1 MLKLEETQKLKVI
14 PLGGLGEIG
23 KNMTA
28 IEYDDELIVID
39 CGIAFPDEDMYGVD
53 LIIPDISYLIENE
66 SKLKGIF
73 ITHGH
78 EDHIGAIPFILKQ
91 VNIPIYGTRL
101 TIGLIENK
109 LKENGLLA
117 TTSLNII
124 KPRES
129 ANFNHLEVEFIRN
142 THSIADS
149 CSLAI
154 HTPVGIIFH
163 TGDFKVDLTPID
175 NEPMDFE
182 RISELA
188 KEGILLLM
196 SDSTNVERKG
206 YTMSERAI
214 SETFT
219 KLFEH
224 ATGRI
229 IVATFASNIHRMQ
242 QIIDA
247 SKRYN
252 RKVAFSGRSM
262 ENISKVATELGY
274 LHIDDDQLVNIHN
287 INSVADDEL
296 TLIVTGSQG
305 EPMGALARIAFSN
318 HRHIKL
324 KPNDLFII
332 SASPIPGNDKLIG
345 RVINELYRKGCNVI
359 YKDLEAIHVSGHACQ
374 EELKLIL
381 RLTHPKFF
389 MPVHGE
395 YRHLVHHKNLA
406 EKVGIPKDNI
416 VVLSTGQV
424 LELTPHSAEVNGR
437 VRTGAIFVDGIG
449 VGDVGNVVLRDRRML
464 AEGGMLIVVATIDK
478 ESKTLVSEPYI
489 VTRGFVYVKESED
502 LMNEVKQITQT
513 EIEMLLENET
523 NEILVMKNRIKK
535 ALERY
540 LYEKTKRRP
549 SIFPIIME
557 V

>member
-109 LKENGLLA
+109 LKEHGLLT

-129 ANFNHLEVEFIRN
+129 AKFNHLEVEFIRN

>member
-28 IEYDDELIVID
+28 IEYNDELIVID

-109 LKENGLLA
+109 LKEHGLLA

-129 ANFNHLEVEFIRN
+129 AKFNHLEVEFIRN

-359 YKDLEAIHVSGHACQ
+359 YKDLEAVHVSGHACQ

-502 LMNEVKQITQT
+502 LINEVKQITQT

>member
-109 LKENGLLA
+109 LKEHGLLA

-129 ANFNHLEVEFIRN
+129 AKFNHLEVEFIRN

-359 YKDLEAIHVSGHACQ
+359 YKDLEAVHVSGHACQ

-502 LMNEVKQITQT
+502 VMNEVKQITQT

>member
-1 MLKLEETQKLKVI
+1 MLNLEETQKLKVI

-39 CGIAFPDEDMYGVD
+39 CGIAFPDESMYGVD
-53 LIIPDISYLIENE
+53 LIIPDITYLIENE
-66 SKLKGIF
+66 SKIKGIF

-78 EDHIGAIPFILKQ
+78 EDHIGAVPFILKQ
-91 VNIPIYGTRL
+91 INIPIYGTRL
-101 TIGLIENK
+101 TIGLIETK
-109 LKENGLLA
+109 LREHGLLA
-117 TTSLNII
+117 TTSLNIV
-124 KPRES
+124 KPREITQ
-129 ANFNHLEVEFIRN
+129 FNHLGVEYIRN

-247 SKRYN
+247 SSRYN

-262 ENISKVATELGY
+262 ENISSVATELGY
-274 LHIDDDQLVNIHN
+274 LHIDDKQLVNINN
-287 INSVADDEL
+287 INQVADDEL

-359 YKDLEAIHVSGHACQ
+359 YKDLEAVHVSGHACQ

-395 YRHLVHHKNLA
+395 YRHLIHHKNLA

-416 VVLSTGQV
+416 RVLSTGQV
-424 LELTPHSAEVNGR
+424 LELTKHSAEINGR

-478 ESKTLVSEPYI
+478 DSKTLISEPYI

-502 LMNEVKQITQT
+502 LMNEVKQITET
-513 EIEMLLENET
+513 EIETLLSNET

-535 ALERY
+535 ALERH

>member
-1 MLKLEETQKLKVI
+1 MLNLEETQKLKVI

-39 CGIAFPDEDMYGVD
+39 CGIAFPDESMYGVD

-66 SKLKGIF
+66 SKIKGIF

-91 VNIPIYGTRL
+91 INIPIYGTRL
-101 TIGLIENK
+101 TIGLIETK
-109 LKENGLLA
+109 LKEHGLLS
-117 TTSLNII
+117 TTSLNTV
-124 KPRES
+124 KPREITQ
-129 ANFNHLEVEFIRN
+129 FNHLGVEYIRN

-214 SETFT
+214 SETFS

-247 SKRYN
+247 SSRYN

-262 ENISKVATELGY
+262 ENISNVATELGY
-274 LHIDDDQLVNIHN
+274 LHIDDKLLVNINN
-287 INSVADDEL
+287 INQVADDEL

-359 YKDLEAIHVSGHACQ
+359 YKDLEAVHVSGHACQ

-395 YRHLVHHKNLA
+395 YRHLIHHQNLA

-416 VVLSTGQV
+416 RVLSTGQV
-424 LELTPHSAEVNGR
+424 LELTQHSAEINGR

-449 VGDVGNVVLRDRRML
+449 VGDVGNIVLRDRKML

-478 ESKTLVSEPYI
+478 ESKMLVSPPYI

-502 LMNEVKQITQT
+502 LINEVKQITET
-513 EIEMLLENET
+513 EIETLLANET
-523 NEILVMKNRIKK
+523 SELLVMKNRIKK
-535 ALERY
+535 ALERH

>member
-1 MLKLEETQKLKVI
+1 MLNLEETQKLKVI

-39 CGIAFPDEDMYGVD
+39 CGIAFPDESMYGVD
-53 LIIPDISYLIENE
+53 LIIPDITYLIENE
-66 SKLKGIF
+66 SKIKGIF

-78 EDHIGAIPFILKQ
+78 EDHIGAVPFILKQ
-91 VNIPIYGTRL
+91 INIPIYGTRL
-101 TIGLIENK
+101 TIGLIETK
-109 LKENGLLA
+109 LREHGLLA
-117 TTSLNII
+117 TTSLNIV
-124 KPRES
+124 KPREITQ
-129 ANFNHLEVEFIRN
+129 FNHLGVEYIRN

-247 SKRYN
+247 SSRYN

-262 ENISKVATELGY
+262 ENISSVATELGY
-274 LHIDDDQLVNIHN
+274 LHIDDKQLIN
-287 INSVADDEL
+287 INNINQVADDEL

-359 YKDLEAIHVSGHACQ
+359 YKDLEAVHVSGHACQ

-395 YRHLVHHKNLA
+395 YRHLIHHKNLA

-416 VVLSTGQV
+416 RVLSTGQV
-424 LELTPHSAEVNGR
+424 LELTKHSAEINGR

-478 ESKTLVSEPYI
+478 DSKTLISEPYI

-502 LMNEVKQITQT
+502 LMNEVKQITET
-513 EIEMLLENET
+513 EIETLLSNET

>member
-109 LKENGLLA
+109 LKEHGLLT

-129 ANFNHLEVEFIRN
+129 AKFNHLEVEFIRN

-196 SDSTNVERKG
+196 SDSTNIERKG

-359 YKDLEAIHVSGHACQ
+359 YKDLEAVHVSGHACQ

-523 NEILVMKNRIKK
+523 NEILMMKNRIKK

>member
-109 LKENGLLA
+109 LKEHGLLT

-129 ANFNHLEVEFIRN
+129 AKFNHLEVEFIRN

-224 ATGRI
+224 ATGCI

-359 YKDLEAIHVSGHACQ
+359 YKDLEAVHVSGHACQ

>member
-1 MLKLEETQKLKVI
+1 MLNLEETQKLKVI

-39 CGIAFPDEDMYGVD
+39 CGIAFPDESMYGVD
-53 LIIPDISYLIENE
+53 LIIPDITYLIENE
-66 SKLKGIF
+66 SKIKGIF

-91 VNIPIYGTRL
+91 INIPIYGTRL
-101 TIGLIENK
+101 TIGLIETK
-109 LKENGLLA
+109 LREHGLLA
-117 TTSLNII
+117 TTSLNIV
-124 KPRES
+124 KPREITQ
-129 ANFNHLEVEFIRN
+129 FNHLGVEYIRN

-175 NEPMDFE
+175 NEPIDFE

-247 SKRYN
+247 SSRYN

-262 ENISKVATELGY
+262 ENISSVATELGY
-274 LHIDDDQLVNIHN
+274 LHIDDDQLVNINN
-287 INSVADDEL
+287 IN
-296 TLIVTGSQG
+296 
-305 EPMGALARIAFSN
+305 
-318 HRHIKL
+318 
-324 KPNDLFII
+324 
-332 SASPIPGNDKLIG
+332 
-345 RVINELYRKGCNVI
+345 
-359 YKDLEAIHVSGHACQ
+359 
-374 EELKLIL
+374 
-381 RLTHPKFF
+381 
-389 MPVHGE
+389 
-395 YRHLVHHKNLA
+395 
-406 EKVGIPKDNI
+406 
-416 VVLSTGQV
+416 QV
-424 LELTPHSAEVNGR
+424 L
-437 VRTGAIFVDGIG
+437 
-449 VGDVGNVVLRDRRML
+449 M
-464 AEGGMLIVVATIDK
+464 
-478 ESKTLVSEPYI
+478 
-489 VTRGFVYVKESED
+489 
-502 LMNEVKQITQT
+502 MN
-513 EIEMLLENET
+513 
-523 NEILVMKNRIKK
+523 
-535 ALERY
+535 
-540 LYEKTKRRP
+540 
-549 SIFPIIME
+549 
-557 V
+557 

>member
-109 LKENGLLA
+109 LTEHGLLA

-129 ANFNHLEVEFIRN
+129 AKFNHLEVEFIRN

-359 YKDLEAIHVSGHACQ
+359 YKDLEAVHVSGHACQ

>member
-109 LKENGLLA
+109 LKEHGLLA

-129 ANFNHLEVEFIRN
+129 AKFNHLEVEFIRN

-274 LHIDDDQLVNIHN
+274 LHIDDDQLVNIYN

-359 YKDLEAIHVSGHACQ
+359 YKDLEAVHVSGHACQ

-502 LMNEVKQITQT
+502 LINEVKQITQT
-513 EIEMLLENET
+513 EIETLLENET

-535 ALERY
+535 ALERH

>member
-109 LKENGLLA
+109 LREHGLLA

-129 ANFNHLEVEFIRN
+129 AKFNYLEVEFIRN

-188 KEGILLLM
+188 KEEILLLM

-247 SKRYN
+247 SKQYN

-287 INSVADDEL
+287 VNSIADNEL

-318 HRHIKL
+318 HRQIKL

-359 YKDLEAIHVSGHACQ
+359 YKDLEAVHVSGHACQ

-416 VVLSTGQV
+416 LVLSTGQV

-478 ESKTLVSEPYI
+478 ESKALVSEPYI

-502 LMNEVKQITQT
+502 LINEIKQITQT
-513 EIEMLLENET
+513 EIETLLENET

-540 LYEKTKRRP
+540 LYERTKRRP

>member
-78 EDHIGAIPFILKQ
+78 EDHMGAIPFILKQ

-109 LKENGLLA
+109 LKEHGLLA

-129 ANFNHLEVEFIRN
+129 AKFNHLEVEFIRN

-274 LHIDDDQLVNIHN
+274 LHIDDDQLVNIYN

-359 YKDLEAIHVSGHACQ
+359 YKDLEAVHVSGHACQ

-523 NEILVMKNRIKK
+523 NEILMMKNRIKK

>member
-1 MLKLEETQKLKVI
+1 MEETQKLKVI

-109 LKENGLLA
+109 LKEHGLLA

-129 ANFNHLEVEFIRN
+129 AKFNHLEVEFIRN

-274 LHIDDDQLVNIHN
+274 LHIDDDQLVNIYN

-359 YKDLEAIHVSGHACQ
+359 YKDLEAVHVSGHACQ

-502 LMNEVKQITQT
+502 LINEVKQITQT
-513 EIEMLLENET
+513 EIETLLENET

>member
-109 LKENGLLA
+109 LKEHGLLA

-129 ANFNHLEVEFIRN
+129 AKFNHLEVEFIRN

-274 LHIDDDQLVNIHN
+274 LHIDDDQLVNIYN

-359 YKDLEAIHVSGHACQ
+359 YKDLEAVHVSGHACQ

-535 ALERY
+535 ALERH

>member
-109 LKENGLLA
+109 LKEHGLLA

-129 ANFNHLEVEFIRN
+129 AKFNHLEVEFIRN
-142 THSIADS
+142 AHSIADS

-359 YKDLEAIHVSGHACQ
+359 YKDLEAVHVSGHACQ

>member
-109 LKENGLLA
+109 LKEHGLLA

-129 ANFNHLEVEFIRN
+129 AKFNHLEVEFIRN

-175 NEPMDFE
+175 NQPMDFE

-274 LHIDDDQLVNIHN
+274 LHIDVDQLVNIHN

-296 TLIVTGSQG
+296 TLIVTGTQG

-359 YKDLEAIHVSGHACQ
+359 YKDLEAVHVSGHACQ

>member
-109 LKENGLLA
+109 LKEHGLLA

-129 ANFNHLEVEFIRN
+129 AKFNHLEVEFIRN

-305 EPMGALARIAFSN
+305 EPMGALTRIAFSN

-359 YKDLEAIHVSGHACQ
+359 YKDLEAVHVSGHACQ

>member
-109 LKENGLLA
+109 LKEHGLLT

-129 ANFNHLEVEFIRN
+129 AKFNHLEVEFIRN

-359 YKDLEAIHVSGHACQ
+359 YKDLEAVHVSGHACQ

-523 NEILVMKNRIKK
+523 NEILMMKNRIKK

>member
-109 LKENGLLA
+109 LKEHGLLA

-129 ANFNHLEVEFIRN
+129 AKFNHLEVEFIRN

-274 LHIDDDQLVNIHN
+274 LHIDDDQLVNIYN

-359 YKDLEAIHVSGHACQ
+359 YKDLEAVHVSGHACQ

>member
-109 LKENGLLA
+109 LKEHGLLA

-129 ANFNHLEVEFIRN
+129 AKFNHLEVEFIRN

-359 YKDLEAIHVSGHACQ
+359 YKDLEAVHVSGHACQ

-416 VVLSTGQV
+416 LVLSTGQV
-424 LELTPHSAEVNGR
+424 LELTPYSAEVNGR

>member
-109 LKENGLLA
+109 LKEHGLLA

-129 ANFNHLEVEFIRN
+129 AKFNHLEVEFIRN

-359 YKDLEAIHVSGHACQ
+359 YKDLEAVHVSGHACQ

-478 ESKTLVSEPYI
+478 ESRTLVSEPYI

>member
-109 LKENGLLA
+109 LKEHGLLA

-129 ANFNHLEVEFIRN
+129 AKFNHLEVEFIRN

-359 YKDLEAIHVSGHACQ
+359 YKDLEAVHVSGHACQ

-416 VVLSTGQV
+416 LVLSTGQV

-549 SIFPIIME
+549 SIFPMIME

>member
-1 MLKLEETQKLKVI
+1 
-14 PLGGLGEIG
+14 
-23 KNMTA
+23 
-28 IEYDDELIVID
+28 
-39 CGIAFPDEDMYGVD
+39 
-53 LIIPDISYLIENE
+53 
-66 SKLKGIF
+66 
-73 ITHGH
+73 
-78 EDHIGAIPFILKQ
+78 
-91 VNIPIYGTRL
+91 
-101 TIGLIENK
+101 
-109 LKENGLLA
+109 
-117 TTSLNII
+117 
-124 KPRES
+124 
-129 ANFNHLEVEFIRN
+129 
-142 THSIADS
+142 
-149 CSLAI
+149 
-154 HTPVGIIFH
+154 
-163 TGDFKVDLTPID
+163 
-175 NEPMDFE
+175 
-182 RISELA
+182 
-188 KEGILLLM
+188 
-196 SDSTNVERKG
+196 
-206 YTMSERAI
+206 
-214 SETFT
+214 
-219 KLFEH
+219 
-224 ATGRI
+224 
-229 IVATFASNIHRMQ
+229 MQ

-359 YKDLEAIHVSGHACQ
+359 YKDLEAVHVSGHACQ

>member
-78 EDHIGAIPFILKQ
+78 EDHNGAIPFILKQ

-109 LKENGLLA
+109 LKEHGLLA

-129 ANFNHLEVEFIRN
+129 AKFNHLEVEFIRN

-359 YKDLEAIHVSGHACQ
+359 YKDLEAVHVSGHACQ

>member
-1 MLKLEETQKLKVI
+1 MLNLEETQKLKVI

-39 CGIAFPDEDMYGVD
+39 CGIAFPDESMYGVD
-53 LIIPDISYLIENE
+53 LIIPDITYLIENE
-66 SKLKGIF
+66 SKIKGIF

-91 VNIPIYGTRL
+91 INIPIYGTRL
-101 TIGLIENK
+101 TIGLIETK
-109 LKENGLLA
+109 LREHGLLA
-117 TTSLNII
+117 TTSLNIV
-124 KPRES
+124 KPREITQ
-129 ANFNHLEVEFIRN
+129 FNHLGVEYIRN

-175 NEPMDFE
+175 NEPIDFE

-247 SKRYN
+247 SSRYN

-262 ENISKVATELGY
+262 ENISSVATELGY
-274 LHIDDDQLVNIHN
+274 LHIDDKQLVNINN
-287 INSVADDEL
+287 INQVADDEL

-359 YKDLEAIHVSGHACQ
+359 YKDLEAVHVSGHACQ

-395 YRHLVHHKNLA
+395 YRHLIHHKNLA

-416 VVLSTGQV
+416 RVLSTGQV
-424 LELTPHSAEVNGR
+424 LELTKHSAEINGR

-478 ESKTLVSEPYI
+478 ESKALISEPYI

-502 LMNEVKQITQT
+502 LMNEVKQITET
-513 EIEMLLENET
+513 EIETLLSNET

>member
-109 LKENGLLA
+109 LKEHGLLA

-129 ANFNHLEVEFIRN
+129 AKFNHLEVEFIRN

-523 NEILVMKNRIKK
+523 NEILMMKNRIKK

>member
-53 LIIPDISYLIENE
+53 LIITDISYLIENE

-109 LKENGLLA
+109 LKEHGLLA

-129 ANFNHLEVEFIRN
+129 AKFNHLEVEFIRN

-359 YKDLEAIHVSGHACQ
+359 YKDLEAVHVSGHACQ

-416 VVLSTGQV
+416 LVLSTGQV

>member
-109 LKENGLLA
+109 LKEHGLLA

-129 ANFNHLEVEFIRN
+129 AKFNHLEVEFIRN

-196 SDSTNVERKG
+196 SDSTNDERKG

-359 YKDLEAIHVSGHACQ
+359 YKDLEAVHVSGHACQ

>member
-1 MLKLEETQKLKVI
+1 MEETQKLKVI

-28 IEYDDELIVID
+28 IEYNDELIVID

-109 LKENGLLA
+109 LKEHGLLA

-129 ANFNHLEVEFIRN
+129 AKFNHLEVEFIRN

-359 YKDLEAIHVSGHACQ
+359 YKDLEAVHVSGHACQ

-416 VVLSTGQV
+416 LVLSTGQV